1 MSFKIWHT
9 VFHDYCLHPPS
20 TYSPKENINGG
31 GGILNPSCALNP
43 LQSGEAR
50 GPFLSVIFLKE

>member
-31 GGILNPSCALNP
+31 VG
-43 LQSGEAR
+43 
-50 GPFLSVIFLKE
+50 FLTLLVPWTPCSLVKPVDLFSASYS